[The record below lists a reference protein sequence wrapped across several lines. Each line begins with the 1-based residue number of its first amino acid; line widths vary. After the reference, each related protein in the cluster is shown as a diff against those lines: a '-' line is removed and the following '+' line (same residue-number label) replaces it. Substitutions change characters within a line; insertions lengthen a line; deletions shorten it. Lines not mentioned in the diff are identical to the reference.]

1 MVQMA
6 RDKLMPRASAEPLH
20 YPASKAI
27 FPELFKELADDV
39 RLWLDAELALAKAEA
54 GLRLRGYATGLIMA
68 LLGASLFIVAMVVL
82 AQACVSTLVPY
93 VSSQAVAGVIVGV
106 GLLAVV
112 VVFGLIARH
121 LLLRKTSSSGLIF
134 RWLSGNASESGLK

>member
-1 MVQMA
+1 MDAHANRFHRRVMVQMA
-6 RDKLMPRASAEPLH
+6 RDKLMPRASAEPMH

-82 AQACVSTLVPY
+82 AQACVSALVPP
-93 VSSQAVAGVIVGV
+93 S
-106 GLLAVV
+106 LLSLC
-112 VVFGLIARH
+112 F
-121 LLLRKTSSSGLIF
+121 LRNSLTG
-134 RWLSGNASESGLK
+134 GASK